1 MTGDHFVMELSLEYP
16 VTLDCDPE
24 TMATSPPL
32 ASQSSPR
39 YPAPGVGLPPLSG
52 LRIIEFSAFVA
63 APSCGLALAQLGA
76 EVIRIDPIGG
86 NIDAERLPVN
96 AEGRSLYWASL
107 NHGKHSVEI
116 NPRSD
121 EGRRLMRELITAPGE
136 GAGIFLTNLGVDG
149 DLAHE
154 SLVELRADLITI
166 QLTGSPDGANAVD
179 YTVNCAAGFPLVT
192 GPGTGPVNHVLPAW
206 DLLAGMTL
214 ATAILAAERHR
225 RLTGQG
231 QKVSLT
237 LADVAFAA
245 TANLGYVADVEVNA
259 NQRAA
264 DGNFLYGAYG
274 DAFLTQDGRHV
285 MVVAI
290 SDRQWQALLKATAVS
305 SGLQAAATALGYA
318 LDSEMA
324 RWHARELISA
334 VLRPWFAQR
343 SLAQVSQALSD
354 KAILWGPYRTFEQ
367 MLAEDPRVSESN
379 PMFKRI
385 DHPGYGRFLT
395 TGSPLSFS
403 SSERAPVAAA
413 STLGSD
419 TDAVLTRVLGQTP
432 EQLATLR
439 AARAIGGSKT

>member
-1 MTGDHFVMELSLEYP
+1 
-16 VTLDCDPE
+16 
-24 TMATSPPL
+24 MANSASTPPQSPPRHTE
-32 ASQSSPR
+32 A
-39 YPAPGVGLPPLSG
+39 GVGRPPLSG

-96 AEGRSLYWASL
+96 DQGRSLYWASL

-116 NPRSD
+116 NPRSP
-121 EGRRLMRELITAPGE
+121 EGRQLMRELITAPGE

-149 DLAHE
+149 ELAHE
-154 SLVELRADLITI
+154 SLIALRPDLITI

-192 GPGTGPVNHVLPAW
+192 GPGERPVNHVLPAW

-225 RLTGQG
+225 RLTGEG

-274 DAFLTQDGRHV
+274 DAFLTRDGRHA

-290 SDRQWQALLKATAVS
+290 SDRQWQALLKATGLAE
-305 SGLQAAATALGYA
+305 GLQAAATALGYT

-324 RWHARELISA
+324 RWNARELISA

-343 SLAQVSQALSD
+343 TLSEVSQAMSD
-354 KAILWGPYRTFEQ
+354 KAILWGPYRTFSQ
-367 MLAEDPRVSESN
+367 MLQEDPRVSEAN
-379 PMFKRI
+379 PMFRRI

-413 STLGSD
+413 STIGAD
-419 TDAVLTRVLGQTP
+419 TQAVLQRVLGRTP
-432 EQLATLR
+432 EQLDRLR
-439 AARAIGGSKT
+439 AARAIGGPAS